1 VPDYFEKKYKCYIY
15 TFSQNFLNLP
25 VTQTKM
31 KNLLKFSFLVLS
43 LLLAVS
49 CTTKKPKA
57 PEDSQDKQF
66 WQYAKTPP
74 MGWNSWD
81 CFGPTV
87 TETEIRS
94 NTDYMAENLKKHG
107 WEYIVVDIRWF
118 VENDKAGGYN
128 ETDPI
133 YTMDEYGRFMPAIKK
148 FPSAADGKGFKTLAD
163 YVHSK
168 GLKFGIHL
176 MRGIPV
182 EAVKKNTPIRG
193 SSVKASE
200 IYSDKLQCGWL
211 HDMYT
216 IDTLKTG
223 AQEYY
228 NSIFNLYAS
237 WGVDYVKVDDLSRPY
252 HHGEI
257 AMIRRAIDQ
266 SGRPMVFSTSPG
278 ATPLEKANH
287 VMNHANLWR
296 ICDDFWDN
304 WDALKPQFVR
314 CAKWAP
320 YIGEGHWPDADML
333 PLGRISVRGERGADR
348 MTGFT
353 HTEQYTL
360 MNLWAIFRSPLM
372 FGGDLPSND
381 EFTLSLLTND
391 KVLTV
396 NQNSSNN
403 KQLKEENGLIV
414 WTADIPGTEDKYVAF
429 FNINDTASSDISVTL
444 EELGVSGNYK
454 IENLW
459 NTNYEVT
466 FDSKFSISVEPHA
479 SELMR
484 FTKLK

>member
-1 VPDYFEKKYKCYIY
+1 
-15 TFSQNFLNLP
+15 
-25 VTQTKM
+25 M
-31 KNLLKFSFLVLS
+31 KDHFKILLLVLPF
-43 LLLAVS
+43 LIAVS
-49 CTTKKPKA
+49 CIGKKSKTS
-57 PEDSQDKQF
+57 EVIQEKVF
-66 WQYAKTPP
+66 WQLAKTPP

-81 CFGPTV
+81 CYGPTV
-87 TETEIRS
+87 TEAEVKA
-94 NTDYMAENLKKHG
+94 NADYMAEKLKLHG

-128 ETDPI
+128 QTDPI
-133 YTMDEYGRFMPAIKK
+133 YTMDEYGRFLPAIKK
-148 FPSAADGKGFKTLAD
+148 FPSASDGNGFKPLAD
-163 YVHSK
+163 YIHGK

-182 EAVKKNTPIRG
+182 LAVKNNCPILG
-193 SSVKASE
+193 TEEKASD

-211 HDMYT
+211 RDMYT

-228 NSIFNLYAS
+228 NSIFKLYAE
-237 WGVDYVKVDDLSRPY
+237 WGVDYVKVDDLSKPY

-257 AMIRRAIDQ
+257 AMIRKAIDQ

-278 ATPLEKANH
+278 ATPLEKASH

-333 PLGRISVRGERGADR
+333 PLGRISVRGERGVDR

-353 HTEQYTL
+353 KPEQYTL
-360 MNLWAIFRSPLM
+360 MNLWVIFRSPLM

-391 KVLTV
+391 EVLAV

-403 KQLKEENGLIV
+403 NQLKSENGLIV
-414 WTADIPGTEDKYVAF
+414 WTADVPGTEDKYVAF
-429 FNINDTASSDISVTL
+429 FNGNDSIASEISVTL
-444 EELGVSGNYK
+444 EELGFSGSYSVK
-454 IENLW
+454 DLW
-459 NTNYEVT
+459 SKEDKGT
-466 FDSKFSISVEPHA
+466 FADKFSVSVEPHA
-479 SELMR
+479 SVLVR
-484 FTKLK
+484 FSKEK

>member
-1 VPDYFEKKYKCYIY
+1 MKTRFNSII
-15 TFSQNFLNLP
+15 FL
-25 VTQTKM
+25 
-31 KNLLKFSFLVLS
+31 LS
-43 LLLAVS
+43 LFILAS
-49 CTTKKPKA
+49 CTGKKTQPVEVNEDKA
-57 PEDSQDKQF
+57 F
-66 WQYAKTPP
+66 WKLAKTPP

-94 NTDYMAENLKKHG
+94 NTDYMAENLKQHG

-128 ETDPI
+128 EKDPI
-133 YTMDEYGRFMPAIKK
+133 YTMDEYGRMMPAVKK
-148 FPSAADGKGFKTLAD
+148 FPSAADGNGFKTLAD
-163 YVHSK
+163 YVHSR

-182 EAVKKNTPIRG
+182 LAVKNNCPIKG
-193 SSVKASE
+193 SDLKASN
-200 IYSDKLQCGWL
+200 IYSDNLQCGWL
-211 HDMYT
+211 RDMYT
-216 IDTLKTG
+216 IDTLKAG

-257 AMIRRAIDQ
+257 AMIRKAIDQ

-278 ATPLEKANH
+278 ATPLEKAGH

-304 WDALKPQFVR
+304 WDALNPQFVR

-353 HTEQYTL
+353 KPEQYTL
-360 MNLWAIFRSPLM
+360 MNLWAMFRSPLM

-391 KVLTV
+391 DVLAV

-403 KQLKEENGLIV
+403 KQLKSENGLIV
-414 WTADIPGTEDKYVAF
+414 WTADVPGTEDKYVAF
-429 FNINDTASSDISVTL
+429 FNINDAGTSEISVTL
-444 EELGVSGNYK
+444 AELGIPGSCSVK
-454 IENLW
+454 DLW
-459 NTNYEVT
+459 SKEDKGTVT
-466 FDSKFSISVEPHA
+466 DKFSVSVEPH
-479 SELMR
+479 SSVLVR
-484 FTKLK
+484 FSKVK

>member
-1 VPDYFEKKYKCYIY
+1 
-15 TFSQNFLNLP
+15 
-25 VTQTKM
+25 M
-31 KNLLKFSFLVLS
+31 KNLFKIILFVLPFLFAFS
-43 LLLAVS
+43 
-49 CTTKKPKA
+49 CNGKKAKTP
-57 PEDSQDKQF
+57 DLSQDKTF
-66 WQYAKTPP
+66 WHYAKTPP

-94 NTDYMAENLKKHG
+94 NTDYMAANLKQHG

-128 ETDPI
+128 EKDPI
-133 YTMDEYGRFMPAIKK
+133 YTIDKYGRFLPAVKK
-148 FPSAADGKGFKTLAD
+148 FPSAADGNGFKTLAG

-182 EAVKKNTPIRG
+182 LAVKNNSPILG
-193 SSVKASE
+193 TKLKAGD
-200 IYSDKLQCGWL
+200 IYSEKFQCGWL
-211 HDMYT
+211 HDMYS

-257 AMIRRAIDQ
+257 AMIRKAIDQ
-266 SGRPMVFSTSPG
+266 CGRPMVFSTSPG

-320 YIGEGHWPDADML
+320 YVGEGHWPDADML

-353 HTEQYTL
+353 KTEQYTL

-391 KVLTV
+391 EVLAV
-396 NQNSSNN
+396 NQNSTNN
-403 KQLKEENGLIV
+403 KQLKSENGLIV
-414 WTADIPGTEDKYVAF
+414 WTADALATEDKYVAF
-429 FNINDTASSDISVTL
+429 FNINDTGSSEIGVTL
-444 EELGVSGNYK
+444 AELGISGNYAVK
-454 IENLW
+454 DLW
-459 NTNYEVT
+459 SKEDKSMVA
-466 FDSKFSISVEPHA
+466 DKFSVSVEPHG
-479 SELMR
+479 SVLVR
-484 FTKLK
+484 FSKVK

>member
-1 VPDYFEKKYKCYIY
+1 
-15 TFSQNFLNLP
+15 
-25 VTQTKM
+25 M
-31 KNLLKFSFLVLS
+31 KHLFKITLLVLP
-43 LLLAVS
+43 LLFAFS
-49 CTTKKPKA
+49 CIGKKAKTS
-57 PEDSQDKQF
+57 DVGQDKTF

-107 WEYIVVDIRWF
+107 WEYVVVDIRWF

-128 ETDPI
+128 EKDPI
-133 YTMDEYGRFMPAIKK
+133 YTMDEYGRMMPAIKK
-148 FPSAADGKGFKTLAD
+148 FPSAADGNGFKTLAD

-182 EAVKKNTPIRG
+182 LAVKNNCPILG
-193 SSVKASE
+193 SKLKAPDV
-200 IYSDKLQCGWL
+200 YSDKLQCGWL

-237 WGVDYVKVDDLSRPY
+237 WGVDYVKVDDLSKPY

-257 AMIRRAIDQ
+257 SMIRKAIDQ
-266 SGRPMVFSTSPG
+266 CGRPMIFSTSPG
-278 ATPLEKANH
+278 ATPLEKAGH
-287 VMNHANLWR
+287 VMNHANMWR

-304 WDALKPQFVR
+304 WDALKPIFKR
-314 CAKWAP
+314 CANWAP

-353 HTEQYTL
+353 QNEQYTL

-381 EFTLSLLTND
+381 AFTLSLLTND
-391 KVLTV
+391 EVLAV
-396 NQNSSNN
+396 NQNSANN
-403 KQLKEENGLIV
+403 KQLKSENGLIV
-414 WTADIPGTEDKYVAF
+414 WTADVPGTEDKYVAF
-429 FNINDTASSDISVTL
+429 FNSNDSVGFEISVTP
-444 EELGVSGNYK
+444 EELGVSGNYSAK
-454 IENLW
+454 DLW
-459 NTNYEVT
+459 SKEVKGAIA
-466 FDSKFSISVEPHA
+466 DKFTVSVEPHA
-479 SELMR
+479 SVLLR
-484 FTKLK
+484 FSKVK

>member
-1 VPDYFEKKYKCYIY
+1 MKNRTNLLLLSVVV
-15 TFSQNFLNLP
+15 FLIISCAGN
-25 VTQTKM
+25 QTKPAAD
-31 KNLLKFSFLVLS
+31 N
-43 LLLAVS
+43 
-49 CTTKKPKA
+49 
-57 PEDSQDKQF
+57 QNKQF
-66 WQYAKTPP
+66 WQLAKTPP

-81 CFGPTV
+81 CYGPTV
-87 TETEIRS
+87 TESEIRA
-94 NTDYMAENLKKHG
+94 NADYMAEHLKQHG

-118 VENDKAGGYN
+118 VENDKPGGYN
-128 ETDPI
+128 QTDPI
-133 YTMDEYGRFMPAIKK
+133 YTMDEYGRFLPAVKK
-148 FPSAADGKGFKTLAD
+148 FPSAADGNGFKTLAD
-163 YVHSK
+163 YIHSK

-182 EAVKKNTPIRG
+182 EAVKKNTPILE
-193 SSVKASE
+193 SNVKASE
-200 IYSDKLQCGWL
+200 IYSDSLQCQWL
-211 HDMYT
+211 RDMYT

-257 AMIRRAIDQ
+257 AMIRKAIDQ

-278 ATPLEKANH
+278 ATPLEKAGH

-304 WDALKPQFVR
+304 WGMLHAQFKR
-314 CAKWAP
+314 CADWAP
-320 YIGEGHWPDADML
+320 YVGEGHWPDADML

-353 HTEQYTL
+353 QTEQYTL
-360 MNLWAIFRSPLM
+360 MNLWAMFRSPLM

-391 KVLTV
+391 EVLAV
-396 NQNSSNN
+396 NQYSSNN

-414 WTADIPGTEDKYVAF
+414 WTANVPETEDKYVAF
-429 FNINDTASSDISVTL
+429 FNSNDAGISDISVAL
-444 EELGVSGNYK
+444 AELGVSGNYSVK
-454 IENLW
+454 DLW
-459 NTNYEVT
+459 SKEDKGSVT
-466 FDSKFSISVEPHA
+466 DKFTVSVEPHA
-479 SELMR
+479 SVLVR
-484 FTKLK
+484 FSKVK